1 MLIRQLRTAAVLVAL
16 MSLSARTFAATSP
29 EQRNLEELRNTI
41 SNLLQALVDK
51 GVLTREQAQAM
62 VKNAEDKAGTDAAAA
77 LAQEQK
83 QSKEDEGAVR
93 VPYVPQIVKDEIR
106 KEVVSELGPNVKQQV
121 VDDVNA
127 KGGLFTTLPE
137 WMQRMRFTGDVRIRQ
152 EGDEFG
158 SGNVA
163 NTYLD
168 FNQVNAKGGIA
179 QAGPSAFL
187 DTTEDRDRLRLRL
200 RFGFDAD
207 LGDGF
212 QAAMRLA
219 TGTGEIFL
227 TTNQTLGNYGQRYQ
241 VAVDQGY
248 ISWNGKFSD
257 DRQQVMAEA
266 GRFADPYVATDLM
279 WYNDLTFE
287 GVASTYKF
295 NLISD
300 KENRR
305 DVYVTAGAFPLS
317 NFSPLDPNT
326 TYANKWLGAAQ
337 AGIDLHFG
345 DSVRV
350 AFAGSYYD
358 FIHISGELNTPD
370 STLLNWT
377 APVLVQ
383 KGNTMFQISN
393 PSNPTTNPV
402 NLFGL
407 APDFRIVDL
416 IATTEFRFSTGYMVG
431 VTAEG
436 LDNIG
441 FDAGQ
446 VFARTGTSVPAR
458 THGYRTDVTFGSS
471 RFGAFGT
478 WQGAVGYRY
487 VQRDAVVDAFND
499 QDFHLGGTDAK
510 GYTLRFDYSINPR
523 VFLRLKYMAADAI
536 DGPPLNID
544 VWQVDLNTRF

>member
-1 MLIRQLRTAAVLVAL
+1 MLIRQSRTVAVLVAL
-16 MSLSARTFAATSP
+16 MSLSARSFAAESS
-29 EQRNLEELRNTI
+29 EQQNLQELRNTI

-62 VKNAEDKAGTDAAAA
+62 VKNAEDKAAADAAATA
-77 LAQEQK
+77 AQEQK
-83 QSKEDEGAVR
+83 QAKEDEGAVR
-93 VPYVPQIVKDEIR
+93 VPYVPQIVKDEIS
-106 KEVVSELGPNVKQQV
+106 KEVVTELAPNVKQQIV
-121 VDDVNA
+121 ADVNA
-127 KGGLFTTLPE
+127 KGGLFQTLPE
-137 WMQRMRFTGDVRIRQ
+137 WMQRMRFTGDVRVRE

-179 QAGPSAFL
+179 QAGDSAFL

-219 TGTGEIFL
+219 TGSGEIFL
-227 TTNQTLGNYGQRYQ
+227 TTNQNLGNYGQRYQ
-241 VAVDQGY
+241 IAVDQGY

-257 DRQQVMAEA
+257 DRQLVMAEA
-266 GRFADPYVATDLM
+266 GRFANPYVSTDLM

-287 GVASTYKF
+287 GVATSYRF
-295 NLISD
+295 NVIPD
-300 KENRR
+300 KDNRR

-326 TYANKWLGAAQ
+326 TYSNKWLGAAQ
-337 AGIDLHFG
+337 AGMDLHFG
-345 DSVRV
+345 DRVRV
-350 AFAGSYYD
+350 ALAGSYYD

-393 PSNPTTNPV
+393 PSNPTANPV

-407 APDFRIVDL
+407 AADYRVVDV
-416 IATTEFRFSTGYMVG
+416 IATTEFRFNSGYMVG

-436 LDNIG
+436 PDNIG

-446 VFARTGTSVPAR
+446 VFARTGTNVAAR
-458 THGYRTDVTFGSS
+458 THGYRTDLTFGSS
-471 RFGAFGT
+471 RFGALGT
-478 WQGAVGYRY
+478 WQAAVGYRY

-499 QDFHLGGTDAK
+499 EDFHLGGTDAK

-523 VFLRLKYMAADAI
+523 VYVRLKYMAADAI

>member
-16 MSLSARTFAATSP
+16 MSLSARAIAATSP

-62 VKNAEDKAGTDAAAA
+62 VKNAEDKAAADAAAA

-83 QSKEDEGAVR
+83 QAKEDEGAVR

-106 KEVVSELGPNVKQQV
+106 KEVVSDLAPNVKQQV

-127 KGGLFTTLPE
+127 KGGLFRTLPE
-137 WMQRMRFTGDVRIRQ
+137 WMQRMRFTGDVRVRQ

-179 QAGPSAFL
+179 QAGANAFL

-219 TGTGEIFL
+219 TGSGEIFL

-241 VAVDQGY
+241 IAVDQGY
-248 ISWNGKFSD
+248 ISWNGKFTD

-266 GRFADPYVATDLM
+266 GRFANPYVASDLM

-287 GVASTYKF
+287 GVASSYRF

-305 DVYVTAGAFPLS
+305 DVYLTAGAFPLS

-326 TYANKWLGAAQ
+326 TYSNKWLGAAQ
-337 AGIDLHFG
+337 AGVDLHFG

-350 AFAGSYYD
+350 ALAGSYYD

-370 STLLNWT
+370 STLLNWS

-393 PSNPTTNPV
+393 PSNPTANPL

-407 APDFRIVDL
+407 AADYRIVDL
-416 IATTEFRFSTGYMVG
+416 IATTEYRFNTGYMVG

-446 VFARTGTSVPAR
+446 VFARTGTDVPAR
-458 THGYRTDVTFGSS
+458 THGYRADVTFGSS
-471 RFGAFGT
+471 RFGDLGT
-478 WQGAVGYRY
+478 WQAAIGYRY

-523 VFLRLKYMAADAI
+523 VFVRLKYMAADAI

>member
-16 MSLSARTFAATSP
+16 MSLSARTFAATSA

-62 VKNAEDKAGTDAAAA
+62 VKNAEDKAAAAA
-77 LAQEQK
+77 AATAAQEQK
-83 QSKEDEGAVR
+83 QAKEDEGAVR

-106 KEVVSELGPNVKQQV
+106 KEVITELAPNVNQQV

-127 KGGLFTTLPE
+127 KGGLFQTLPE
-137 WMQRMRFTGDVRIRQ
+137 WMQRMTFTGDVRVRQ

-179 QAGPSAFL
+179 QAGASAFL

-212 QAAMRLA
+212 KAAMRLA

-241 VAVDQGY
+241 IAVDQGY

-257 DRQQVMAEA
+257 DRQLVMAEA
-266 GRFADPYVATDLM
+266 GRFANPYVSTDLM

-287 GVASTYKF
+287 GVATSYRF

-337 AGIDLHFG
+337 AGVDLHFG

-350 AFAGSYYD
+350 ALAGSYYD

-393 PSNPTTNPV
+393 PSNPTANPI

-407 APDFRIVDL
+407 AADYRVVDL
-416 IATTEFRFSTGYMVG
+416 IATTEFRFNSGYMVG

-446 VFARTGTSVPAR
+446 VFARTGSNVPAR
-458 THGYRTDVTFGSS
+458 THGYRADVTFGSS

-523 VFLRLKYMAADAI
+523 VYVRLKYMAADAI